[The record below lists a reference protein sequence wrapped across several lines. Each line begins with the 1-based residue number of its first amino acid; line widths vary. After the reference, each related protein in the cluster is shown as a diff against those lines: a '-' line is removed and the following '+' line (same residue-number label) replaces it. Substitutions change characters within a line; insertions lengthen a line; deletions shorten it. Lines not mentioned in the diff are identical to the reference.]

1 MIEETKTGNSTTW
14 KQGQPSPNPGGRPRK
29 DTVDNLDDLRKIEK
43 LLRKATPEAVKIL
56 IKLMQDAQT
65 PEAKHK
71 FATTVIDKLVVV
83 TKELDRKEDRKA
95 GTKTPIAQDD
105 DEKPKVTRVSFTLN
119 QPKDAESA

>member
-1 MIEETKTGNSTTW
+1 MAEETKTGNSTTW
-14 KQGQPSPNPGGRPRK
+14 KPGQSGNLGGRPRK

-56 IKLMQDAQT
+56 IKLMQEAQT

-95 GTKTPIAQDD
+95 GTKTPASQDD